1 MCSQPAAP
9 RGASASPSATNSL
22 AQAPIQTGGAE
33 FPGQR
38 RILKRTDFQAV
49 YDGGVRVGAR
59 LVTVFALATGAN
71 RPARVGLTVTRKIGN
86 SVVRNRCKRLLRE
99 AVRRHWHLLPVGID
113 VVLHARPRL
122 ATAQAREV
130 ENEIVRMLPKA
141 ARRLR

>member
-9 RGASASPSATNSL
+9 KGASASPSATNSP
-22 AQAPIQTGGAE
+22 AEAPVPTGGAE

-38 RILKRTDFQAV
+38 RILKRADFQAV
-49 YDGGVRVGAR
+49 YDGGVRVAAR
-59 LVTVFALATGAN
+59 LVTVFALATGAD

-99 AVRRHWHLLPVGID
+99 AVRRHWRLLPVGID
-113 VVLHARPRL
+113 FVLHARPRL